1 MDLFTYYKRH
11 GWIRSAGTISMVV
24 LCILIMV
31 IYIEYSNQKEMHDEN
46 MANRCKEISASI
58 VGGMTDALSI
68 GDNDIVRDQFKR
80 LHNVLPEIDVFVYD
94 YESRISFST
103 DPRAIGQSFNQYLED
118 PGIVAQNNTMLR
130 TGESGGLIQKRV
142 GDKLFVGSLL
152 PSWNEKTCHH
162 CHGSSRPIIGGIAV
176 MVDNSTAVKSMTAA
190 RNISIGVGGAGVIV
204 VIFLVW
210 LIFSKMVSK
219 LNHTMDE
226 IRETSDSVAK
236 FSQEVREISSFIGTS
251 AGQGNEMAGKAST
264 AAVEISQ
271 HITSIASAAE
281 QVSAQI
287 NDVNKNSM
295 EVSNEI
301 RASNMNIAKAS
312 DNIGSVAAAAEQMS
326 YSVNTVAAA
335 MEEMYAGQSE
345 ITRSASRCAAI
356 TSDASKEALRTHE
369 VVNKLGEAAAQIGDI
384 IKLITNVANKTNLLA
399 LNAAIEAAGAG
410 EAGKGFSVVANEVK
424 ELAKQTAGA
433 TRDIRR
439 KIEGMQANTGE
450 AVIAIQSIT
459 RVITEV
465 DTIISAIAS
474 SVEEQAVTTNEV
486 TKNVAESA
494 ESAES
499 VAKNINLAANK
510 TEEVAESMRQ
520 VTALEEGVSDNLE
533 QTAAAVR
540 EIAREVTLSS
550 QRAAMVSEAVEQ
562 LSEMV
567 NRILEGA
574 LSQNEQTDQ
583 LARIAVTL
591 RQLTKAF
598 RI

>member
-1 MDLFTYYKRH
+1 
-11 GWIRSAGTISMVV
+11 
-24 LCILIMV
+24 
-31 IYIEYSNQKEMHDEN
+31 
-46 MANRCKEISASI
+46 
-58 VGGMTDALSI
+58 
-68 GDNDIVRDQFKR
+68 
-80 LHNVLPEIDVFVYD
+80 
-94 YESRISFST
+94 
-103 DPRAIGQSFNQYLED
+103 
-118 PGIVAQNNTMLR
+118 
-130 TGESGGLIQKRV
+130 
-142 GDKLFVGSLL
+142 
-152 PSWNEKTCHH
+152 
-162 CHGSSRPIIGGIAV
+162 
-176 MVDNSTAVKSMTAA
+176 
-190 RNISIGVGGAGVIV
+190 
-204 VIFLVW
+204 
-210 LIFSKMVSK
+210 
-219 LNHTMDE
+219 
-226 IRETSDSVAK
+226 
-236 FSQEVREISSFIGTS
+236 
-251 AGQGNEMAGKAST
+251 
-264 AAVEISQ
+264 
-271 HITSIASAAE
+271 
-281 QVSAQI
+281 
-287 NDVNKNSM
+287 
-295 EVSNEI
+295 
-301 RASNMNIAKAS
+301 
-312 DNIGSVAAAAEQMS
+312 MS
-326 YSVNTVAAA
+326 CSVNTVAAA

-399 LNAAIEAAGAG
+399 LNAAIEAAGAV

-424 ELAKQTAGA
+424 ELAKQTAGD

-474 SVEEQAVTTNEV
+474 SVEEQTVTTNEV
-486 TKNVAESA
+486 TKNIAESA